1 MSKVLGVVLAGGDG
15 TRMVPLTLQR
25 AKPAVLIG
33 SVHRLI
39 DVPVSNLLHSGVTQ
53 AYIVVQ
59 RMPQS
64 LIAHLE
70 EFAHSGVARKR
81 GQFIRVLT
89 PPKLDDRF
97 FSSDAD
103 SLTQL
108 RVHLE
113 GTGAEVVLIV
123 MADQVAKID
132 YRQVVERLIDSDAE
146 AVMVYNRVPIEE
158 ARGKLGVL
166 KISGDRVLGMEEKPE
181 NPQTIPGDPSGC
193 FGNLAMYAMRSRAF
207 SEMLDHIESLS
218 PEPGNTL
225 SRTGIQY
232 LLSEVRVIGYDLAEN
247 VVPEMAER
255 ERQYFQ
261 DTGTPDAWF
270 NVQMSLCHRDAPF
283 NLFSFEWPIM
293 TATPRLVAEAKF
305 DRVMLSEVIIGYG
318 TICEDG
324 VSVSES
330 VVGAGALIRS
340 GTTVSQSVILP
351 NAKIGRGAH
360 LDHVVIEKGVVVPDG
375 ILLSASN
382 PPPGTISAETL
393 YREVKAGSIR
403 KEIPPCLTEG
413 GVLIFPKGYIF

>member
-25 AKPAVLIG
+25 AKPAVPIG

-89 PPKLDDRF
+89 PPKMDDRF

-103 SLTQL
+103 SLVQL

-113 GTGAEVVLIV
+113 ATGAEVILIV

-132 YRQVVERLIDSDAE
+132 YRQVVERLIESDAE
-146 AVMVYNRVPIEE
+146 AVMVYNRVSVEE

-166 KISGDRVLGMEEKPE
+166 KISGGRVLGMEEKPA
-181 NPQTIPGDPSGC
+181 NPQTIPGDPSSC
-193 FGNLAMYAMRSRAF
+193 FGNLAMYAIRKKAF
-207 SEMLDHIESLS
+207 AEMLDHIKGVG
-218 PEPGNTL
+218 PEPENTL

-255 ERQYFQ
+255 ERQYFR

-270 NVQMSLCHRDAPF
+270 EVQMDLCHRDAPF

-305 DRVMLSEVIIGYG
+305 DRVTFSEAIVGFG
-318 TICEDG
+318 AICEDG
-324 VSVSES
+324 VSVNES
-330 VVGAGALIRS
+330 VVGTSTLIGS
-340 GTTVSQSVILP
+340 GTTISRSVILP
-351 NAKIGRGAH
+351 HAKVGRGSH
-360 LDHVVIEKGVVVPDG
+360 LERVVVEKGIVIPDNTV
-375 ILLSASN
+375 LSSFS
-382 PPPGTISAETL
+382 PPEGTISAETL
-393 YREVKAGSIR
+393 YQEVKAGIIR
-403 KEIPPCLTEG
+403 KEVPPCITEG
-413 GVLIFPKGYIF
+413 GILILPKGYIF